1 MAVLSGLWDLNSM
14 TVSPALGAQSLN
26 HWLPGKS
33 HVLEFLSHSP
43 SLLGL
48 GGLLF
53 VVIFVTFWAEDRF
66 EISLVISSFG
76 IT

>member
-1 MAVLSGLWDLNSM
+1 MWDLSSM

-33 HVLEFLSHSP
+33 RVLEFLSHFP
-43 SLLGL
+43 SLFGL
-48 GGLLF
+48 WGLLF
-53 VVIFVTFWAEDRF
+53 VVVIFVTFWAEGSF
-66 EISLVISSFG
+66 EISLIISSFG